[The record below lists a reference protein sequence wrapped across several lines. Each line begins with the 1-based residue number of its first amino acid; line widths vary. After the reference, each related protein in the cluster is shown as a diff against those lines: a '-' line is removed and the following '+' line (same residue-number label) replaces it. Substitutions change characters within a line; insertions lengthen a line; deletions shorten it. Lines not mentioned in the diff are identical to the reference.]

1 MSAVDEADSRN
12 RLLSA
17 GALMAAGTVLSRIT
31 GFVRSALILAAL
43 GRSLNAD
50 LFTGANTV
58 PNSLYI
64 LVAGGVFNVVLVP
77 QLVRAMKDPDG
88 GSAYANRLL
97 TLGVLV
103 LAGATLVLLA
113 AVPLIARLA
122 FPGELYTSQLTAPRQ
137 SVYAL
142 MYWCMPQVFFYGVFV
157 LVGQVL
163 NSRRRFGP
171 MMWAPIVN
179 NLVACSVLG
188 TYLVV
193 YGSTNAAEGFSTGQE
208 VLLGAG
214 ATLGIAA
221 QTLVLLPYLRSVGF
235 HVQPRFD
242 FRGVGLGHTL
252 RLGAWTLGF
261 VLANQVAFFVILRLA
276 ASSSTTAALEGGQA
290 AGSTVYQAAFLVTQV
305 PHAVITV
312 SLVTATMPLL
322 SSLAADG
329 QRSRV
334 REELVATLRLVTA
347 AVVPVAV
354 ALACLAGPLAA
365 AMFGYGE
372 LAGNTT
378 AIATTLAA
386 FTPGLVLFTV
396 HYLMLRGFYADED
409 TRTPFLLQL
418 ALTATNVVV
427 GITLTRGVVPSEVS
441 TRLALAYA
449 AAYAVG
455 SLASTTLLSRRVGSL
470 FERSLLGYGAR
481 LAGACLAAAAVMLGT
496 RAALGAVG
504 LDAED
509 AASAVPMLAV
519 AGLLG
524 AGSYL
529 LAARALRLTEVTSIT
544 AAVMS
549 RRGR

>member
-1 MSAVDEADSRN
+1 VSAVDEADSRN
-12 RLLSA
+12 RLISA
-17 GALMAAGTVLSRIT
+17 GAVMAAGTVLSRLT
-31 GFVRSALILAAL
+31 GFVRAALVVAAL
-43 GRSLNAD
+43 GVSLDAD

-103 LAGATLVLLA
+103 LAGATLVLVA

-122 FPGELYTSQLTAPRQ
+122 FPAELFTPELEQPRQ
-137 SVYAL
+137 SAYRL
-142 MYWCMPQVFFYGVFV
+142 MFFCMPQVFFYGVFV
-157 LVGQVL
+157 LVGQLL

-179 NLVACSVLG
+179 NLVACTVLG
-188 TYLVV
+188 TYLGL
-193 YGSTNAAEGFSTGQE
+193 YGSTNGTDGFTTRQE
-208 VLLGAG
+208 VLLGVG
-214 ATLGIAA
+214 ATIGIVA
-221 QTLVLLPYLRSVGF
+221 QTLVLVPYLRSIGF
-235 HVQPRFD
+235 QVRPRFD

-252 RLGAWTLGF
+252 RLGAWTLCF
-261 VLANQVAFFVILRLA
+261 VLANQISFFVILRIA

-329 QRSRV
+329 QRARV
-334 REELVATLRLVTA
+334 RDELLSTLRLVIA

-354 ALACLAGPLAA
+354 ALACLAGPFAA

-372 LAGNTT
+372 QAGDTGP
-378 AIATTLAA
+378 IAATLAA
-386 FTPGLVLFTV
+386 FAPGLVLFSV

-409 TRTPFLLQL
+409 TRTPFLVQV
-418 ALTATNVVV
+418 ALTSTNIAV
-427 GITLTRGVVPSEVS
+427 GIALTRGVDPREVS

-449 AAYAVG
+449 AAYAIG
-455 SLASTTLLSRRVGSL
+455 SVASTTLLSRRIGSL
-470 FERSLLGYGAR
+470 LDRGLLGYGAR
-481 LAGACLAAAAVMLGT
+481 LAGASSVAAAVMLAAQ
-496 RAALGAVG
+496 AALGALG
-504 LDAED
+504 LGARD
-509 AASAVPMLAV
+509 AAHALPVLLV

-524 AGSYL
+524 AASYL
-529 LAARALRLTEVTSIT
+529 AAARLMGLTEVTSLT
-544 AAVMS
+544 GAVL
-549 RRGR
+549 RRRTG

>member
-1 MSAVDEADSRN
+1 MSAVDEADSRS

-17 GALMAAGTVLSRIT
+17 GAVMAAGTVLSRLT
-31 GFVRSALILAAL
+31 GFVRAALIIAAL
-43 GRSLNAD
+43 GKSLNAD

-113 AVPLIARLA
+113 AVPLIVRLA
-122 FPGELYTSQLTAPRQ
+122 FPQELFGPELAQPRQ
-137 SVYAL
+137 SVFWL
-142 MYWCMPQVFFYGVFV
+142 MYLCMPQVFFYGVFV
-157 LVGQVL
+157 LIGQLL

-179 NLVACSVLG
+179 NVVACAVLG
-188 TYLVV
+188 AYLVL
-193 YGSTNAAEGFSTGQE
+193 YGSTDGSDGFSTAQE
-208 VLLGAG
+208 LLLGG
-214 ATLGIAA
+214 GSTLGIVM
-221 QTLVLLPYLRSVGF
+221 QTLVLVPYLRGIGF
-235 HVQPRFD
+235 RVQPRFD

-276 ASSSTTAALEGGQA
+276 ASSSTTVALEGGSA
-290 AGSTVYQAAFLVTQV
+290 AGSTVYQSAFLVTQV

-322 SSLAADG
+322 SALAADG
-329 QRSRV
+329 QRGRV
-334 REELVATLRLVTA
+334 RDELVATARLVAA
-347 AVVPVAV
+347 AVVPMAV
-354 ALACLAGPLAA
+354 ALACLAGPLAE

-372 LAGNTT
+372 QAGQTGT
-378 AIATTLAA
+378 IATTLAA
-386 FTPGLVLFTV
+386 FTPGLVLFTI

-409 TRTPFLLQL
+409 TRTPFLVQVGLAATNVLAGL
-418 ALTATNVVV
+418 ALT
-427 GITLTRGVVPSEVS
+427 RGADPSEVS

-449 AAYAVG
+449 VAYAVG
-455 SLASTTLLSRRVGSL
+455 SAASSTLLSRRVGSL
-470 FERSLLGYGAR
+470 FDRALLAYAAR
-481 LAGACLAAAAVMLGT
+481 LAGASLLAAGVMLLSQF
-496 RAALGAVG
+496 AMKSFG
-504 LDAED
+504 LDSENAG
-509 AASAVPMLAV
+509 SAVLVLAV
-519 AGLLG
+519 AGVLG
-524 AGSYL
+524 AASYVL
-529 LAARALRLTEVTSIT
+529 TARVLRLTEV
-544 AAVMS
+544 AAIAGGVL
-549 RRGR
+549 RRRR